1 MQAYSIYI
9 LNTKCMIFF
18 LKIPVSEKEIVK
30 KMLSFMLT
38 GYSIGKIELLI
49 WESGRRSDTE
59 RVFILYRQYPLQFSG

>member
-30 KMLSFMLT
+30 KKLSFLLT
-38 GYSIGKIELLI
+38 GFSIGKIELLI
-49 WESGRRSDTE
+49 WESGR
-59 RVFILYRQYPLQFSG
+59 

>member
-30 KMLSFMLT
+30 KKVVIFVN
-38 GYSIGKIELLI
+38 
-49 WESGRRSDTE
+49 W
-59 RVFILYRQYPLQFSG
+59 VFHRKN